1 MDKWD
6 VDGRVR
12 KKDERQSGRQRLL
25 CPGKKKRVQDRKLKS
40 LSSSLLFSD
49 FGSRSRGDVDVEG
62 RVSTWV
68 VALAKT

>member
-1 MDKWD
+1 M
-6 VDGRVR
+6 GRGWKS
-12 KKDERQSGRQRLL
+12 KKERRETIWEAAPFMSR
-25 CPGKKKRVQDRKLKS
+25 KKKRVQDRKLKS

>member
-25 CPGKKKRVQDRKLKS
+25 YPGKKRVQDRKLKS

-49 FGSRSRGDVDVEG
+49 FGSRSRGDVEVEG
-62 RVSTWV
+62 RVSTRV